1 MTVIARFA
9 WMPLL
14 ACSLGGHVLAQQ
26 PPEKPPEKPH
36 PEVLALNAAF
46 ERAAAHDKRVAV
58 FAEGQ
63 DSPQGRQLV
72 RWWRRAKIAGV
83 PLRYEYELVHFKGD
97 LGLLSKRL
105 QTPVIAPAWPMVLC
119 AADGKVLSQR
129 AVVPEDPSEKMLQ
142 ARLAWLAE
150 HKVAMPDAHAHLAA
164 ALASAKKTD
173 RRVLVHLGAP
183 W

>member
-1 MTVIARFA
+1 VIGRCV
-9 WMPLL
+9 WMSLL
-14 ACSLGGHVLAQQ
+14 VCSLGGYTSAQK

-36 PEVLALNAAF
+36 PEVLALDAAF
-46 ERAAAHDKRVAV
+46 ARAVAHDKRVAV
-58 FAEGQ
+58 LAGGQ
-63 DSPQGRQLV
+63 DSPQGRQLE
-72 RWWRRAKIAGV
+72 RWWRRAKIADV
-83 PLRYEYELVHFKGD
+83 PLRYEYELVHFKGNV
-97 LGLLSKRL
+97 GLLCERL
-105 QTPVIAPAWPMVLC
+105 QTPVIEPVWPMVLC

-129 AVVPEDPSEKMLQ
+129 AVALDDPSEKMLQ